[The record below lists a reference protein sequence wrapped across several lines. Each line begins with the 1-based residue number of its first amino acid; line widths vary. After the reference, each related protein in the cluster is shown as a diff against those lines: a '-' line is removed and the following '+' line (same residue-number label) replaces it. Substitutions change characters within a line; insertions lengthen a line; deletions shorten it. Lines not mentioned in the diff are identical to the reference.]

1 MNLKRTI
8 LVATLLMAS
17 TIPSFAQRVPAG
29 PAFGNRIFI
38 TDTFTRALPDPISG
52 VQQALS
58 LTASQ
63 VESVKTLLQTRMQST
78 QALLTE
84 IEQKRSAFET
94 LSNQANPSPAE
105 VGTAWLAL
113 HAAEEKLTA
122 THTKFAEDFANLL
135 TADQRK
141 LVEDAKAAAARVPAL
156 AAIGLLEGPQ
166 PFNIAIPPPF
176 PPFGGGPA
184 R

>member
-1 MNLKRTI
+1 MNLTRTI
-8 LVATLLMAS
+8 FATTLLMAS
-17 TIPSFAQRVPAG
+17 AIPSFAQRGPVG
-29 PAFGNRIFI
+29 PAFGQRIFI

-52 VQQALS
+52 LQQALN

-63 VESVKTLLQTRMQST
+63 VESLKTLIQTRMQSN
-78 QALLTE
+78 QALFTE

-94 LSNQANPSPAE
+94 LSNQANPSPAD

-113 HAAEEKLTA
+113 HAAEQKLTA
-122 THTKFAEDFANLL
+122 NQTRFAADFANLL

-141 LVEDAKAAAARVPAL
+141 LLEDTKAAAARVPAL
-156 AAIGLLEGPQ
+156 AGIGLLDGPQ

-176 PPFGGGPA
+176 GGGPG